1 MIAGQLCAPI
11 WNDWEKTTIAFS
23 AALMQS
29 ASSALQSAEVTKGN
43 NPKCDSNTNL
53 FQVFYN
59 RLDISWLT
67 FCLMFP
73 ARAFEMR
80 EKLGRWQEQQLSA
93 IFTAILPPYH
103 LSSSLP
109 AFFFPG
115 PFKSWLFLSCKC
127 SGNVGRVLC
136 DWFSGCIWMPWSKL
150 EMEPTQLLRTHVS
163 LVLNF
168 CHRGSTLYIVPWIIR
183 TCFGFK
189 SPFGEASTQVT
200 STTCRKRHRCWV
212 MSGPVVTLKRRK
224 MWCSIRTQVVI
235 PATKDYSYFWKDFKE
250 KYCEGCLPRV
260 YSLYSTGSCSGVH
273 VCLFQS
279 HPLDALLILILWHCH
294 ANIGLIVGLETSLM
308 NMLTSFKTLLT

>member
-1 MIAGQLCAPI
+1 MGNWSEGQLCAPI

-23 AALMQS
+23 AALMQLLLLLFRVQRS
-29 ASSALQSAEVTKGN
+29 QRVTTQSVTAIQI
-43 NPKCDSNTNL
+43 CFEYFTTD
-53 FQVFYN
+53 V
-59 RLDISWLT
+59 DISQLT

-109 AFFFPG
+109 AFFFSRTFFNHG
-115 PFKSWLFLSCKC
+115 CSWVANVVVMLAGFCVIDFL
-127 SGNVGRVLC
+127 GA
-136 DWFSGCIWMPWSKL
+136 FGCHGASWRWNPLSSS
-150 EMEPTQLLRTHVS
+150 EPMFLWCWIFVIG
-163 LVLNF
+163 
-168 CHRGSTLYIVPWIIR
+168 GSTLYIVPWIIR

-200 STTCRKRHRCWV
+200 STTCRKMRRCWV

-224 MWCSIRTQVVI
+224 MWCSIHTQVVI

-260 YSLYSTGSCSGVH
+260 YILEHRLMLRCSCI
-273 VCLFQS
+273 CLFQS
-279 HPLDALLILILWHCH
+279 HPLGALLILILLHCSC
-294 ANIGLIVGLETSLM
+294 NIGLIIGWETSLM
-308 NMLTSFKTLLT
+308 NMYYLL